1 MRITVRSISTFLAA
15 VAILLCLF
23 GCDGK
28 KTDKGDYDSTEA
40 IEKIAELEIQRNELA
55 DKKKSLTAG
64 TRSRPITILCFDSI
78 DDSIYD
84 VLYPMMRDHG
94 YPGVIVLKGNALPGD
109 EGMLSISQLSELLS
123 AGWELAL
130 GDNGE
135 RGTSNLQKIS
145 SDELAAYIDKRLG
158 QIETLGFARPTTFCF
173 TDGYYDP
180 KYDAVIAE
188 KGFKVLRHFGEED
201 GNIFVTALSK
211 PVWKVGSDYVHA
223 GDTIAQANIE
233 TSIRNCAIMALTTRK
248 VEKIAEI
255 TSIDCNEA
263 KYLIVLDTLR
273 NYAQLSEY
281 SVETFSGAYEYRKKF
296 EENNVHNEKELEAAV
311 AEIDAKI
318 AEIDAEISN
327 LMKQGI
333 ENS

>member
-28 KTDKGDYDSTEA
+28 KTDKGDYDENEA
-40 IEKIAELEIQRNELA
+40 IEKIAELEKRRNELENE
-55 DKKKSLTAG
+55 KKSLTTVAK
-64 TRSRPITILCFDSI
+64 SRPITILCFDSI

-94 YPGVIVLKGNALPGD
+94 YPGVIVLKGSALPGD
-109 EGMLSISQLSELLS
+109 EGMLSISQLTELLS

-130 GDNGE
+130 GDNGQ
-135 RGTSNLQKIS
+135 RGTKDPQKIS
-145 SDELAAYIDKRLG
+145 PDELAAYIDKRLG
-158 QIETLGFARPTTFCF
+158 QIELLGFARPTTFCF
-173 TDGYYDP
+173 TEGYYDS

-188 KGFKVLRHFGEED
+188 KGFKVLRHFGEEG
-201 GNIFVTALSK
+201 GNIFVTALSE

-233 TSIRNCAIMALTTRK
+233 TSIRNSAIMALTTSK

-263 KYLIVLDTLR
+263 KYLIVLDTLS
-273 NYAQLSEY
+273 NYAKLSEY
-281 SVETFSGAYEYRKKF
+281 SVETFKSAYEYRKKI
-296 EENNVHNEKELEAAV
+296 EDNYVDSEKELEDAV
-311 AEIDAKI
+311 AEIDAQI
-318 AEIDAEISN
+318 AEVDAEISRI
-327 LMKQGI
+327 MKQGV
-333 ENS
+333 EKS

>member
-1 MRITVRSISTFLAA
+1 MHIMIRSISIFLAA

-28 KTDKGDYDSTEA
+28 KTDKGDYDETEA
-40 IEKIAELEIQRNELA
+40 IEDIAELEKRRNELLNE
-55 DKKKSLTAG
+55 KKSITSVMQ
-64 TRSRPITILCFDSI
+64 SRPITILCFDSI

-84 VLYPMMRDHG
+84 VLYPMMRNHG
-94 YPGVIVLKGNALPGD
+94 YPGVIVLKEGALPGD
-109 EGMLSISQLSELLS
+109 EGMLSVSQLSELLS
-123 AGWELAL
+123 VGWELAL
-130 GDNGE
+130 GDNGK
-135 RGTSNLQKIS
+135 RGTKDPQKIS

-158 QIETLGFARPTTFCF
+158 QIESLGLARPTTFCF

-188 KGFKVLRHFGEED
+188 KGFKVLRHFGEGD
-201 GNIFVTALSK
+201 GNIFATALSK

-233 TSIRNCAIMALTTRK
+233 TSIRNCAIMALTTGK

-263 KYLIVLDTLR
+263 KYLIVLDTLS
-273 NYAQLSEY
+273 NYAKLSDY
-281 SVETFSGAYEYRKKF
+281 SVETFSSAYEYRKNF
-296 EENNVHNEKELEAAV
+296 EENYVDNEKELEVIV
-311 AEIDAKI
+311 AEIDAQI
-318 AEIDAEISN
+318 AEIDAEISE

-333 ENS
+333 DNS